1 MASDPPPRTDPVE
14 LDAVEDKD
22 FGRMRLM
29 RQMFRAKSPGDKDW
43 SEHHI
48 VYWEGTLAGAP
59 FNIYVEEAGP
69 FPDMSDETRA
79 VLLRIGATEPALRR
93 DVASR
98 LLDLAK
104 DWADSGDLPVPTLA
118 SFEAGL
124 RLDAV
129 QTYEDWRPTLYFEER
144 ETDVDRTIFAGHVI
158 EVRLDADGSIM
169 EAHIAG

>member
-1 MASDPPPRTDPVE
+1 
-14 LDAVEDKD
+14 
-22 FGRMRLM
+22 
-29 RQMFRAKSPGDKDW
+29 
-43 SEHHI
+43 
-48 VYWEGTLAGAP
+48 
-59 FNIYVEEAGP
+59 
-69 FPDMSDETRA
+69 MSDETRA

-104 DWADSGDLPVPTLA
+104 DWADSGDLPEPTLA

-129 QTYEDWRPTLYFEER
+129 HTYEDWRPTLYFEER

-158 EVRLDADGSIM
+158 EVRLDADGSIN